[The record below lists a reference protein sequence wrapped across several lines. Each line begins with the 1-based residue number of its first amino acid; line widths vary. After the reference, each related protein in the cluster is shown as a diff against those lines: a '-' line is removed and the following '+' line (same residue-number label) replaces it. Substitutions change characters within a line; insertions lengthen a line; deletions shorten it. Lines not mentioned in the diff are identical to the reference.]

1 MNLETLY
8 STYYHFQAEA
18 SRYCLITLGLAD
30 TVGDFAVFLSGLSIP
45 CNIMCNISLYA
56 QMPHEKFFWWK

>member
-45 CNIMCNISLYA
+45 CNIMC
-56 QMPHEKFFWWK
+56 